1 MCVCILCE
9 SIMLLHIVNFISRF
23 TNGLHVVCINT
34 IRNINRICEV
44 FYTRVIILIHI
55 YFSYAYICIFQVCML
70 SILQSR
76 FRNLGRAQL
85 IIIRLLTFL
94 CSFFFTPVFKIY
106 FKYCKNSHAFV
117 RVVPRRHLIT
127 SQLYLFL
134 KRASLKQNALSFYLT
149 MRTHI
154 LHIVIS

>member
-55 YFSYAYICIFQVCML
+55 YLSYAYICIFQVCML

-94 CSFFFTPVFKIY
+94 CSFFL
-106 FKYCKNSHAFV
+106 S
-117 RVVPRRHLIT
+117 
-127 SQLYLFL
+127 LFL
-134 KRASLKQNALSFYLT
+134 KS
-149 MRTHI
+149 I
-154 LHIVIS
+154 LNIAKIVTRSCESCRVGI